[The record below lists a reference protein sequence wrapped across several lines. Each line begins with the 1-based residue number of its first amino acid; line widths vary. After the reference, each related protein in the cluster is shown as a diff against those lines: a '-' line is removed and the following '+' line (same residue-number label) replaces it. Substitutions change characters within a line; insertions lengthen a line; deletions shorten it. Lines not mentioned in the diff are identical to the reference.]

1 MSELGILKK
10 DTKYRDRLL
19 EKIDSL
25 PENEKSRHPFF
36 KGIKMQAHH
45 LISADGVSDLED
57 EDLLISAGYNINK
70 INNIVLIPCTFSG
83 ACHLGTQLH
92 RGNHTSTVDMDES
105 LDETYD
111 DDDHPDSYHET
122 VEKMV
127 VKALRKPSVECV
139 DQEREVKDLI
149 KEMDEISGDMVSL
162 INNFSPRA
170 QLTKV
175 FQAFNNDGLQ
185 SKIGCSGAVSMK
197 NHKMSLTCPSHR
209 DHEGEVITIKKS
221 HEAYKLRAGN

>member
-1 MSELGILKK
+1 MRELGTLKK

-19 EKIDSL
+19 EKIDNLS
-25 PENEKSRHPFF
+25 ESERSRNPFF

-57 EDLLISAGYNINK
+57 EDLLISAGYNIN
-70 INNIVLIPCTFSG
+70 NIVLIPCTFSG
-83 ACHLGTQLH
+83 ACHLGTQFH
-92 RGNHTSTVDMDES
+92 RGNHTTTVDMDEQ
-105 LDETYD
+105 LDEVY

-139 DQEREVKDLI
+139 DQEREVKELI
-149 KEMDEISGDMVSL
+149 KEMDEISRDMVSL

-170 QLTKV
+170 QLTRV
-175 FQAFNNDGLQ
+175 FQAFNNDGHQ
-185 SKIGCSGAVSMK
+185 SKIGCSGAVSMN
-197 NHKMSLTCPSHR
+197 NHKMSITCPSNR
-209 DHEGEVITIKKS
+209 DHEGEVIAIKKS
-221 HEAYKLRAGN
+221 QEAYKLRAGN